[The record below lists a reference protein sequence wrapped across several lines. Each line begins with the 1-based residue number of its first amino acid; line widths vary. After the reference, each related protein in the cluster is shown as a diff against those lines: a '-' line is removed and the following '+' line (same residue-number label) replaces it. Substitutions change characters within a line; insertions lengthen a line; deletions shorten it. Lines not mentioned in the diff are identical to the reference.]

1 MKVQDTLDINLIS
14 TTLRDKI
21 KHFLYGTGQW
31 CADDWTA
38 TQYIKTYYPS
48 WQFNG
53 VAPFDDV
60 IVWCEQHLGNNYIW
74 NFDTIYFKSERD
86 RAFFLLRWT

>member
-1 MKVQDTLDINLIS
+1 MKIQNTLDLDSIYA
-14 TTLRDKI
+14 TLLDKI
-21 KHFLYGTGQW
+21 LNFIHGTGHRYT
-31 CADDWTA
+31 DDWTA
-38 TQYIKTYYPS
+38 SQYIKTWYPS

-74 NFDTIYFKSERD
+74 NFETIYFKSQQD
-86 RAFFLLRWT
+86 HAFFLLRWS